1 MRYLQKTLSDPGNV
15 FNALERFE
23 TEMGRML
30 DSFAVPDSSGLFDRA
45 ITPAIDVMETQDELV
60 VVADIPGVEKKDIEL
75 SLTGNVL
82 SLRGVKNEE
91 KEPAASKLFRK
102 ETWSG
107 SFRRTLALPDSVDP
121 EKVSAELKDGVLT
134 VKIGKKEALKPKL
147 IAVEAK

>member
-23 TEMGRML
+23 SEMGRML
-30 DSFAVPDSSGLFDRA
+30 DSFAVSDSSGLFDRA
-45 ITPAIDVMETQDELV
+45 ITPAIDVMETQDELL

-82 SLRGVKNEE
+82 SLKGEKREE
-91 KEPAASKLFRK
+91 KDPAAGKLFRK

-107 SFRRTLALPDSVDP
+107 SFRRTLALPDSVDA

-134 VKIGKKEALKPKL
+134 IRIRKKEALKPKL
-147 IAVEAK
+147 IAVDAK